1 MHNAII
7 SLKVSPV
14 ILSPSTLKAVTVKF
28 IYTVCNLGVPFD
40 LTLVFQNQIPF
51 VESAQNA
58 VISLKVSPENMPFL
72 FFKIRLLFP
81 FGELPYLLSKLRNS
95 PARYCHSFS
104 ETQICS
110 HHFSASLVIHSTQNR
125 IQSRVQVIPDIA
137 AIWIS
142 ELLHLYTPSC
152 PFFCS
157 FSKREV
163 RQKKQKVTIL
173 SNTKWPLF
181 SLNHSFKHKM
191 VTLLI
196 IQNGHSSHHL
206 VRNKVHNSF
215 FPFNGQHKSNIIST
229 ALQRFPIPSLSQPV
243 SHSLNSHNPLTIRT
257 TCLLSSSLLVA

>member
-28 IYTVCNLGVPFD
+28 IYTVCNLGVPLD

-51 VESAQNA
+51 VESVQNA
-58 VISLKVSPENMPFL
+58 IISLKVSLENMPFF
-72 FFKIRLLFP
+72 FFKIRLLLP
-81 FGELPYLLSKLRNS
+81 FGELPYLLSKWPRTIL
-95 PARYCHSFS
+95 PDSFS

-110 HHFSASLVIHSTQNR
+110 LHFSASLVIHSTQNR
-125 IQSRVQVIPDIA
+125 IQTRVQVISDIA

-157 FSKREV
+157 FSNREV
-163 RQKKQKVTIL
+163 RQKKQMVTIL
-173 SNTKWPLF
+173 SKTKWPLF

-196 IQNGHSSHHL
+196 IQNGHSSHNL
-206 VRNKVHNSF
+206 FRNKVHNSF

-243 SHSLNSHNPLTIRT
+243 SHSWNSHNPLTTRT